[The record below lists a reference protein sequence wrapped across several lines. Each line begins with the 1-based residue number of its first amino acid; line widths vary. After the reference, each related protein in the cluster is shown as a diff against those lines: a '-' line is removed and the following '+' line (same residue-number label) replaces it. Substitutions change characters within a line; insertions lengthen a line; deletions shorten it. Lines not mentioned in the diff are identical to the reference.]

1 MTLLSNMLRTAAD
14 CVQAGEHG
22 LAHDLLTRYRQL
34 RADGL
39 PEPRIAAGLFGD
51 SFARNLWQ
59 QHLDGASSRAAV
71 LSLGG
76 QAAAS

>member
-22 LAHDLLTRYRQL
+22 LAHDLLTRYRQI

-39 PEPRIAAGLFGD
+39 PEPRIASGLFGD
-51 SFARNLWQ
+51 SFARSLWQ
-59 QHLDGASSRAAV
+59 QHLDGASGRVAI

>member
-1 MTLLSNMLRTAAD
+1 MTLLSNMLKTAAD
-14 CVQAGEHG
+14 CVQAGEHS

-51 SFARNLWQ
+51 DLARNLWQ
-59 QHLDGASSRAAV
+59 QHLDGASGRVAV

-76 QAAAS
+76 AAAS